1 MKSNRLEVVNML
13 RLETII
19 VTIKVVVTVGL
30 AFYASC
36 RFGGMWMSSDAKWS
50 LYSAFLTVAIGL
62 NMSLLL
68 RRVRDGL
75 AERFREYAMD
85 RLSRFSVTT
94 GKGALKEESVN
105 FLGVCYQVLSNRF
118 TKVTKVPGSVLA
130 VLGLCAS
137 ILIVC
142 FFVVGIPQGY
152 ERFIMLFALP
162 GILYY
167 LFLAHAYCDVVVQ
180 MDGLCIDVQDRT
192 NQIVDGN
199 ALLPE
204 IRLAA
209 SSMGLSIN

>member
-1 MKSNRLEVVNML
+1 MI

-19 VTIKVVVTVGL
+19 VACKVTATVAL
-30 AFYASC
+30 VFYASY
-36 RFGGMWMSSDAKWS
+36 RFGGVWMSSDSKWS

-75 AERFREYAMD
+75 AERFKEYALN

-94 GKGALKEESVN
+94 GKGALKEENVN

-118 TKVTKVPGSVLA
+118 AKVTRVPGSALA
-130 VLGLCAS
+130 VLGLCTS
-137 ILIVC
+137 VLIVC
-142 FFVVGIPQGY
+142 FFVLGIPRVC
-152 ERFIMLFALP
+152 ERFIVLFALP
-162 GILYY
+162 GLLYY
-167 LFLAHAYCDVVVQ
+167 LFLVHAYCDVVVQ

-192 NQIVDGN
+192 NQVVDGN

-204 IRLAA
+204 IRLVA
-209 SSMGLSIN
+209 SSMGIATN